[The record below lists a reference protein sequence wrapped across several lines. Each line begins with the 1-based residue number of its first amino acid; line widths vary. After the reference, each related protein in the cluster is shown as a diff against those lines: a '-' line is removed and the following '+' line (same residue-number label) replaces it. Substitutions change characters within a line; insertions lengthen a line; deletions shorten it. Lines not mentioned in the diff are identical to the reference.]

1 MRLISFEETNTF
13 YAIGKQ
19 CKVIR
24 HWIKNDDL
32 ADYCFLFKQLK
43 RDLNESINDDFW
55 KVLLQGFSRY
65 LYDQCAA
72 PLPANESTIVPEKL
86 LLTASRY
93 VKQIKAM
100 YSEQTEVAESLFN
113 QLKSLSSLDKNPLL
127 EKIVEITKPTE
138 KTALVIKNSRLIAE
152 VEKILKSQQLF
163 NIEVI
168 SIEQLKRNTFYKR
181 LILFGASCWFPDF
194 VFTSPRAEEINII
207 CYSWIRDKKRDT
219 SVFANPLKIENKSS
233 FEADEELSDHKDTKE
248 NKSLPT
254 NKRVIIEADEVLPMI
269 DWSNISKHFSSLS
282 ATEKQER
289 VNAKLFLL
297 EGSLG
302 VFLEADERSSSLVI
316 DLEEDIFPVNRKAII
331 EINPGMFIL
340 LRTSGGGDLIVPIA
354 DRILGDKAEVI
365 RKVQKFWKDR
375 LNIVVERL
383 GIRETIRQL
392 KNFGSIRANEINI
405 RNWLS
410 YKNIRTDD
418 YKDFLAIMRLINQ
431 EPKVKEFWQVM
442 ELIDKAHRK
451 AGRHIRK
458 LLLKKV
464 KETDLSELEKLGKK
478 TFELSETEG
487 GSLTAFRVV
496 EVSQDTFEI
505 AISRLAD
512 VFELT
517 SYFQPSNVE
526 TSVQRNLFDEI

>member
-1 MRLISFEETNTF
+1 MRVISFEETDTF

-19 CKVIR
+19 CKVVR
-24 HWIKNDDL
+24 HWVKNEDL
-32 ADYCFLFKQLK
+32 ANYCFLFKRLK
-43 RDLNESINDDFW
+43 RELEEFVNDDFW
-55 KVLLQGFSRY
+55 KALLQSFSRY

-72 PLPANESTIVPEKL
+72 PLPANEVAIVPEKL
-86 LLTASRY
+86 LSMTTRY
-93 VKQIKAM
+93 TRQVKFM
-100 YSEQTEVAESLFN
+100 YSDYTESIEALFN
-113 QLKSLSSLDKNPLL
+113 ELKSLISLDKNPLL
-127 EKIVEITKPTE
+127 EKIIEIIKPTE
-138 KTALVIKNSRLIAE
+138 KTALVIKNSRLIPE
-152 VEKILKSQQLF
+152 VERILRSQQLF
-163 NIEVI
+163 NIEII
-168 SIEQLKRNTFYKR
+168 SIDQLKRNTFYKK
-181 LILFGASCWFPDF
+181 LILLGAGCWFPDF
-194 VFTSPRAEEINII
+194 VFTSPRAEEINIV

-219 SVFANPLKIENKSS
+219 SVFASPLKTENKAN
-233 FEADEELSDHKDTKE
+233 FEIEELSDYKDMGQI
-248 NKSLPT
+248 KSLPT
-254 NKRVIIEADEVLPMI
+254 NKGVIIEADEVLPTI
-269 DWSNISKHFSSLS
+269 DWSNISKQFSSLS
-282 ATEKQER
+282 STDKQER
-289 VNAKLFLL
+289 VKAKLFLL

-302 VFLEADERSSSLVI
+302 VFLECDEKSSSLVI
-316 DLEEDIFPVNRKAII
+316 DLEEDISPVNRKAII

-354 DRILGDKAEVI
+354 DRILEDRAEVI

-375 LNIVVERL
+375 FRIVFERL
-383 GIRETIRQL
+383 GVRETVRQL

-405 RNWLS
+405 RNWMS
-410 YKNIRTDD
+410 YKNIKTDD
-418 YKDFLAIMRLINQ
+418 YKDFLAIMKLINQ

-458 LLLKKV
+458 LLLRKI
-464 KETDLSELEKLGKK
+464 KEADLSELERLGKK

-505 AISRLAD
+505 PISRLAD

-526 TSVQRNLFDEI
+526 TSIQKNLFDEM